1 MWEHT
6 VSRVINH
13 QRWLWERA
21 QGRPLNHTQMVELN
35 DLMELMLDRKASV
48 SGRTLWLGG
57 TDVAKN
63 REASQFNCSFL
74 RVNTIHDVVD
84 AFWLLL
90 QGCGV
95 GFRAVPGVLS
105 GFTKPVEIEVI
116 RSKNSTLK
124 GCEKNTET
132 VKDGVWTIRLGDS
145 AEAWAKSVGKILAQK
160 QAVDKLVLD
169 FSEIRAPGIRLR
181 GYGWISSGDVQIHRA
196 LVAIAEILNRKV
208 GQLLSL
214 MDIHDIMN
222 WLGSTLS
229 SRRAAELSA
238 CVHGH
243 PEWRDFAVAKRNWW
257 EHNPQREQSNNSLL
271 FYRKPSREELEEVFD
286 LMKE

>member
-21 QGRPLNHTQMVELN
+21 QGYPLSHDQMVELN

-145 AEAWAKSVGKILAQK
+145 AEAWAKSVGKMLA
-160 QAVDKLVLD
+160 
-169 FSEIRAPGIRLR
+169 
-181 GYGWISSGDVQIHRA
+181 
-196 LVAIAEILNRKV
+196 
-208 GQLLSL
+208 
-214 MDIHDIMN
+214 
-222 WLGSTLS
+222 
-229 SRRAAELSA
+229 
-238 CVHGH
+238 
-243 PEWRDFAVAKRNWW
+243 
-257 EHNPQREQSNNSLL
+257 
-271 FYRKPSREELEEVFD
+271 
-286 LMKE
+286 